1 MKILLQK
8 TRHAFTLVE
17 AVVAMGAGSIV
28 LAAIT
33 TAGVALQRSFA
44 AVESFS
50 MAEGDQLRVSD
61 YIGMDCRRATSASV
75 SSNTLTLTV
84 PAYYDS
90 SGNVQN
96 PSLSGTGAIQ
106 YNGGATVTIAYSQSG
121 NNFVRSVTKSGTTTT
136 TTIARNVASFTVT
149 PQDLTASISC
159 SIMFFPTF
167 TRNTGAGT
175 WRSGG
180 SAPANSVGSDGD
192 YYVIDP
198 TATDQTT
205 VGNVYNRSSGSYSL
219 LKNIKATIVYSNTF
233 FRNACARQ

>member
-1 MKILLQK
+1 MKLLSK
-8 TRHAFTLVE
+8 RLCRAFTLVE
-17 AVVAMGAGSIV
+17 VMMTMGSGTIV

-44 AVESFS
+44 AVENYS

-61 YIGMDCRRATSASV
+61 SIAMDCRRATSASV
-75 SSNTLTLTV
+75 SGGVLTLTV
-84 PAYYDS
+84 PAYYDA
-90 SGNVQN
+90 SGNPQN

-106 YNGGATVTIAYSQSG
+106 YGGGGTVTIAYSQSG
-121 NNFVRSVTKSGTTTT
+121 NTFVRSITKSGTTTT

-167 TRNTGAGT
+167 TRNTGSGT

-180 SAPANSVGSDGD
+180 STPADTVGSDGD

-198 TATDQTT
+198 TATDSTT
-205 VGNVYNRSSGSYSL
+205 VGNVYSRSGGAYSL
-219 LKNIKATIVYSNTF
+219 LKNIKATVVYSNTF